1 MRVHPSIQAHH
12 ATWGAGRSKRLVAQT
27 CIGLLSI
34 MLAACQS
41 GPPTGQPAATGG
53 PGTSRNGGTLIVE
66 EVNDPA
72 SFDMSISGTQRGA
85 LHATGLAY
93 DSLLRFKHGPNV
105 GFGELEIEPALAE
118 RWEVSPDAR
127 SYTFY
132 LRKGL
137 KFANLP
143 PVNGRELTS
152 ADVKFSYEYWSR
164 TGEFKDKGLP
174 PGQFAS
180 YFEGMER
187 IETPDPLTVKISF
200 SKPFAP
206 FLSYTAAFNNPILA
220 REIYDQDGSFADRI
234 VGSGPFQLDVGASQK
249 GSRWVFKKNPNYWEA
264 GKPYLDEVRW
274 LIIRDQSSI
283 GSAFKTKQL
292 DMTGT
297 MTFQEAE
304 QFKRD
309 SPDAVLMPQQSL
321 AAQAIY
327 MNERRPPLSD
337 ERVRKAIS
345 LAVDR
350 DEFIQTFSGGKGS
363 WSLYGAFPDT
373 FSQEEIRQIL
383 KTDLN
388 ESRRLL
394 TEAGYGNGLE
404 LEFLYPG
411 NGFGEGYILEMQLF
425 QSQLKKVGI
434 NLNIKSL
441 DLPSYLERTRRDTYD
456 ITLRGVSV
464 QPDVD
469 SYLYL
474 SFHPASQRNYYGVD
488 DPNVTRLLEAQ
499 RSEPDVAKRRDI
511 VREVV
516 RYTTDHAMGL
526 ATYTPVLYRA
536 VQPHVKNFAAH
547 SGTGFWP
554 VESTWLEK

>member
-1 MRVHPSIQAHH
+1 MDAHRPIRDKRRIGRFAAQAGV
-12 ATWGAGRSKRLVAQT
+12 ALLGLLLVA
-27 CIGLLSI
+27 CAGV
-34 MLAACQS
+34 
-41 GPPTGQPAATGG
+41 GQPASKQAASTA
-53 PGTSRNGGTLIVE
+53 PGQPRMGGTLIVE

-127 SYTFY
+127 VYTFY
-132 LRKGL
+132 LRNGL

-143 PVNGRELTS
+143 PVNGRDLTS

-200 SKPFAP
+200 NKSFAP
-206 FLSYTAAFNNPILA
+206 FLSYAAAFNNPILA

-249 GSRWVFKKNPNYWEA
+249 GSRWIFKKNPNYWEQ

-274 LIIRDQSSI
+274 LIIRDSGSI
-283 GSAFKTKQL
+283 SNAFKTKQL
-292 DMTGT
+292 DMTNT

-304 QFKRD
+304 QFKRE
-309 SPDAVLMPQQSL
+309 SPDVVLMPQQSL

-327 MNERRPPLSD
+327 MNERRPPLND

-345 LAVDR
+345 LAIDR

-363 WSLYGAFPDT
+363 WSLFGAFSDT
-373 FSQEEIRQIL
+373 FSQDEIKQML

-394 TEAGYGNGLE
+394 AEAGHSNGLN

-425 QSQLKKVGI
+425 QSQLKKAGI
-434 NLNIKSL
+434 NLELKSL
-441 DLPSYLERTRRDTYD
+441 DLPTYLERTRRDTFD

-474 SFHPASQRNYYGVD
+474 SFHPQSQRNYYGVND
-488 DPNVTRLLEAQ
+488 DNVTRLLEAQ
-499 RSEPDVAKRRDI
+499 RSEPDVVKRREI
-511 VREVV
+511 IREAV
-516 RYTTDHAMGL
+516 RYTTEHAMGL
-526 ATYTPVLYRA
+526 ATYTPVIYRA

>member
-1 MRVHPSIQAHH
+1 MDAHRRVRARVR
-12 ATWGAGRSKRLVAQT
+12 GRAGRFAAHLGVALLGLVLVA
-27 CIGLLSI
+27 CAG
-34 MLAACQS
+34 
-41 GPPTGQPAATGG
+41 GGQPASKQTASTA
-53 PGTSRNGGTLIVE
+53 PGQPRMGGTLIVE

-72 SFDMSISGTQRGA
+72 SFDMSISGVQRGA

-93 DSLLRFKHGPNV
+93 DTLLRFKHGPNV
-105 GFGELEIEPALAE
+105 GFGELEIEPSLAE

-127 SYTFY
+127 VYTFY

-187 IETPDPLTVKISF
+187 IETPDPQTVRISF

-206 FLSYTAAFNNPILA
+206 FLSYVAAYNNPILA

-234 VGSGPFQLDVGASQK
+234 VGSGAFQLDVAASQK
-249 GSRWVFKKNPNYWEA
+249 GSRWIFKKNPNYWEQ
-264 GKPYLDEVRW
+264 GKPYLDEIRW
-274 LIIRDQSSI
+274 LIIRDSGSI
-283 GSAFKTKQL
+283 SNAFKTKQL
-292 DMTGT
+292 DMTNT

-304 QFKRD
+304 QFKRE
-309 SPDAVLMPQQSL
+309 SPDVVLMPQQSL
-321 AAQAIY
+321 AGQAIY
-327 MNERRPPLSD
+327 MNERRPPLND

-345 LAVDR
+345 LAIDR

-363 WSLYGAFPDT
+363 WALFGAFSDT
-373 FSQEEIRQIL
+373 FSQDEIKQML
-383 KTDLN
+383 KTDPN

-394 TEAGYGNGLE
+394 NEAGHGNGLN

-434 NLNIKSL
+434 NLELKSL
-441 DLPSYLERTRRDTYD
+441 DLPTYLERTRRDTYD

-474 SFHPASQRNYYGVD
+474 SFHPQSQRNYYGVND
-488 DPNVTRLLEAQ
+488 DNVTRLLEAQ
-499 RSEPDVAKRRDI
+499 RSEPDVAKRREI
-511 VREVV
+511 VREAV
-516 RYTTDHAMGL
+516 RYTTEHAMGL
-526 ATYTPVLYRA
+526 ATYTPVIYRA